1 MSKWTKDEM
10 IQNHR
15 TMYQWMS
22 QQSLAQK
29 RNVTEREALEHFDW
43 KGSVYHN
50 MWGCEYSEHRCYKC
64 PFNWPNVNFG
74 VNDWGVCVGSL
85 YGDTAFLSDKD
96 YIKLSKMYKQIAE
109 LPLREV

>member
-1 MSKWTKDEM
+1 MSKWTKDGM

-15 TMYQWMS
+15 VMYQWMS

-29 RNVTEREALEHFDW
+29 RNVNEREALEHFGW
-43 KGSVYHN
+43 KGITLN

-64 PFNWPNVNFG
+64 PFAWPNVVFG

-85 YGDTAFLSDKD
+85 YGDTALLSDKD
-96 YIKLSKMYKQIAE
+96 YVKLSKMYKQIAE
-109 LPLREV
+109 LPLRGV